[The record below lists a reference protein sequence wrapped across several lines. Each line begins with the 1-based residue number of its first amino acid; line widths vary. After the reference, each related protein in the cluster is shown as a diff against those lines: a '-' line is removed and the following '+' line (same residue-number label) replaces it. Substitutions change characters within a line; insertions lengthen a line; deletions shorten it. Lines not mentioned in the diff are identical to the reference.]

1 MSIKSTNNSST
12 KLDQIIASIGAD
24 RIKKNFP
31 LSQITWM
38 KVGGPADL
46 FFIAHTKQDLIDIVS
61 LCYKHD
67 QQITVLGGGSNIL
80 VKDGGIRGVVVQN
93 RSNKISL
100 VGIKGG
106 VVNKQT
112 GISTVSIRAESGT
125 FVNALVRYT
134 IDESLQGL
142 EEFLGIPGTVGGAV
156 FNNSHHLDHLIGDN
170 IVEVEVIGADGKIK
184 TYSQNQMKFDYNY
197 SILQKTKEII
207 LTATFKLSTGNNQ
220 KLWEKAEAAL
230 KRRRDTQPLEVPSSG
245 CMFKNI
251 SQSQALQYSTPDHQ
265 TSAGF
270 LIDKAGLRGKQ
281 IGGAEVS
288 KIHANFIINTGNATA
303 SDIIKLKDFVAKS
316 VKDKFG
322 VTLDTEVFFI
332 GED

>member
-12 KLDQIIASIGAD
+12 KLDKIIASIGAD

-31 LSQITWM
+31 LSDITWM

-46 FFIAHTKQDLIDIVS
+46 FFIAHTRQDLIDIIT
-61 LCYKHD
+61 LCDKYK
-67 QQITVLGGGSNIL
+67 QKITILGGGSNIL
-80 VKDGGIRGVVVQN
+80 IKDGGIRGVVVQN

-106 VVNKQT
+106 VVNQKT

-142 EEFLGIPGTVGGAV
+142 EEFLGLPGTVGGAV
-156 FNNSHHLDHLIGDN
+156 FNNSHHLKHLIGDN
-170 IVEVEVIGADGKIK
+170 IVEVEVIGIDGNIK
-184 TYSQNQMKFDYNY
+184 TYSKDQMRFDYNH
-197 SILQKTKEII
+197 SILQKTKEIV
-207 LTATFKLSTGNNQ
+207 LTATFKLSAGKNQ
-220 KLWEKAEAAL
+220 ELWEKAETAL
-230 KRRRDTQPLEVPSSG
+230 KRRRDTQPLEIPSSG
-245 CMFKNI
+245 CVFKNI
-251 SQSQALQYSTPDHQ
+251 SKSQAIQFNTPNHQ

-270 LIDKAGLRGKQ
+270 LIDKAELKGKQ
-281 IGGAEVS
+281 IGGAKVSEV
-288 KIHANFIINTGNATA
+288 HANFIVNTGEATA
-303 SDIIKLKDFVAKS
+303 SDIIKLKDFITNS

-322 VTLDTEVFFI
+322 VTLDTEIFFI